1 MIPAAPITATNRD
14 GVSIIIPHLNQHE
27 ALERCLASLDAQ
39 EGVDC
44 PVQVI
49 VVDNGSRVSLDALA
63 ARRRDVEFLVETQP
77 GPGMARNTGVA
88 AARHARLMFIDADC
102 RAHHHWIVRGLVGLA
117 GAPICGGDVQIDVAN
132 APELTAIEAYE
143 SVFAYRQTLYIRR
156 DGFSGTGNLA
166 TTRGIYERI
175 GPFAGIGVAEDRD
188 WGQRARTMGII
199 TQYRAD
205 MIVYHPARESI
216 EELTQKWRRHVA
228 HDLAKHRSDGKS
240 NARWLLLAGAVAAS
254 IIPHAFM
261 TLRSPRL
268 SGTRNRYA
276 AISVLAR
283 IRVFRVAEMVR
294 NLRAGATDHSAA
306 WNRS

>member
-1 MIPAAPITATNRD
+1 MIPAAPFTSTNRD

-27 ALERCLASLDAQ
+27 ALERCLASLDVQ
-39 EGVDC
+39 EDVDC
-44 PVQVI
+44 PVQII

-63 ARRRDVEFLVETQP
+63 ARRRDVEFLAETQP
-77 GPGMARNTGVA
+77 GPGNARNKGVA
-88 AARHARLMFIDADC
+88 AARNARLMFIDADC
-102 RAHHHWIVRGLVGLA
+102 RAHRQWIARGLAGLA

-132 APELTAIEAYE
+132 APELTAIETYE
-143 SVFAYRQTLYIRR
+143 SVFAYRQSLYIKR

-188 WGQRARTMGII
+188 WGQRARKLGII
-199 TQYRAD
+199 TRYCPD
-205 MIVYHPARESI
+205 MIVYHPARSSL
-216 EELTQKWRRHVA
+216 EELKQKWRRHVA
-228 HDLAKHRSDGKS
+228 HDLAKHRSEGKS
-240 NARWLLLAGAVAAS
+240 NTRWLLLAGAVVAS
-254 IIPHAFM
+254 IIPHAIM
-261 TLRSPRL
+261 TLRSSRL
-268 SGTRNRYA
+268 SGARNRCA
-276 AISVLAR
+276 AIGVLAR

>member
-1 MIPAAPITATNRD
+1 MMSAAPFTSADRD

-27 ALERCLASLDAQ
+27 ALERCLASLDVQ
-39 EGVDC
+39 EDVDC
-44 PVQVI
+44 PVQII

-63 ARRRDVEFLVETQP
+63 ARRRDVEFLAETQP
-77 GPGMARNTGVA
+77 GPGNARNKGVA
-88 AARHARLMFIDADC
+88 AARNARLMFIDADC
-102 RAHHHWIVRGLVGLA
+102 RAHRQWIARGLAGLA

-143 SVFAYRQTLYIRR
+143 SVFAYRQSLYIKR

-188 WGQRARTMGII
+188 WGQRARKLGII
-199 TQYRAD
+199 TRYCPD
-205 MIVYHPARESI
+205 MIVYHPARSSL
-216 EELTQKWRRHVA
+216 EELKQKWRRHVA
-228 HDLAKHRSDGKS
+228 HDLAKHRSEGKS
-240 NARWLLLAGAVAAS
+240 NTRWLLLAGAVVAS
-254 IIPHAFM
+254 IIPHAIM
-261 TLRSPRL
+261 TLRSSRL
-268 SGTRNRYA
+268 SGARNRCA
-276 AISVLAR
+276 AIGVLAR